1 MKAFWFH
8 LKLICVFASIYGN
21 ISSRSTC
28 EATGE
33 KKVWIFLK
41 VSLRNPSILLKRSFI
56 TVSGFTWSFYSFVNL
71 IHLKPSRFFF
81 GVVLHLWYLYNL
93 KKCNRK
99 VFPKRRKKNQSNKQ
113 QNWRHIVHDGILIA
127 CGSFIHILKRTDR
140 SKRLKSRLQ
149 RREEFVWTAGVRVR
163 RGDGWAS
170 ERGLIKRR

>member
-41 VSLRNPSILLKRSFI
+41 VRLRNPSILLKRSFI
-56 TVSGFTWSFYSFVNL
+56 AVSGFTWSFYSFVNL

-93 KKCNRK
+93 KKCNWK
-99 VFPKRRKKNQSNKQ
+99 VFPKRRKKKTKATNNKIDDMAQ
-113 QNWRHIVHDGILIA
+113 INSRYWYRIL
-127 CGSFIHILKRTDR
+127 SSTMVYWLPVDR
-140 SKRLKSRLQ
+140 LYISQKGQTEVSGWSQDYK
-149 RREEFVWTAGVRVR
+149 EEKNL
-163 RGDGWAS
+163 S
-170 ERGLIKRR
+170 ELRA